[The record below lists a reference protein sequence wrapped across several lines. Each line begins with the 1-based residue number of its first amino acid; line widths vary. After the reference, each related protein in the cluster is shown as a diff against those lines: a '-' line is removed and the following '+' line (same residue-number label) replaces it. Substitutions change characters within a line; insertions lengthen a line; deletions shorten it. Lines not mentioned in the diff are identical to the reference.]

1 MRLRI
6 LALAL
11 LAAVPAGAAEPYRLA
26 VGDSL
31 SVMVFGRADLT
42 GNFRIGQDQAIRLP
56 LVGEVMAGGRTRGE
70 VEADLSAKLSGLLD
84 YQAQVVV
91 DVAAFRPV
99 FVIGDVAIPGE
110 FVFAPGLSALE
121 AFAKAGGTP
130 TLRQLP
136 YDQAI
141 GMASAERDLRVAK
154 AELRNNMVRR
164 AALEAA
170 LEGGD
175 IVLPA
180 ELSAIAQSDGVRD
193 AMAREVA
200 LLASERKQMANQVRS
215 LNAQRDQ
222 FKEEIA
228 ALEKQ
233 IRALGTQADLVRVE
247 VDKISGLAERG
258 LATSGRLLDLRRV
271 LADAEGDR
279 FQASAFLSRAKQQMV
294 ELERRAQTLDDDR
307 RRRLLDER
315 RLVDLEIERSRA
327 RAEGALAQLGALSS
341 VNPADLAFARAEV
354 GFTITRHGEV
364 LVAKGDTPLM
374 PGDVLEVRVDGDSP
388 RPRDLSL
395 LTSD

>member
-1 MRLRI
+1 MRFRI

-175 IVLPA
+175 IALPA

-222 FKEEIA
+222 FKEEIT

-315 RLVDLEIERSRA
+315 RVVDLEIERSRA
-327 RAEGALAQLGALSS
+327 RAEGALAQLGAFSS
-341 VNPADLAFARAEV
+341 VNPADLAFARSDI
-354 GFTITRHGEV
+354 GFTITRRGEV
-364 LVAKGDTPLM
+364 LVAKGDTLLM
-374 PGDVLEVRVDGDSP
+374 PGDVLEVRVDGDS
-388 RPRDLSL
+388 RSRDLSL

>member
-11 LAAVPAGAAEPYRLA
+11 FAAFPAGAAEPYRLT
-26 VGDSL
+26 VGDTL

-42 GNFRIGQDQAIRLP
+42 GSFRIGQDQAIRLP
-56 LVGEVMAGGRTRGE
+56 LVGEVLAGGRTRGE
-70 VEADLSAKLSGLLD
+70 VESDLAARLSRLLD

-99 FVIGDVAIPGE
+99 FVIGDVAAPGE
-110 FVFAPGLSALE
+110 YVFAPGLSALE

-141 GMASAERDLRVAK
+141 GMASAERDLRLAK
-154 AELRNNMVRR
+154 ADLRGQLVRR
-164 AALEAA
+164 AALDAA
-170 LEGGD
+170 LEGGE
-175 IVLPA
+175 IALPA
-180 ELSAIAQSDGVRD
+180 ELSPVAQSDGVRA
-193 AMAREVA
+193 AMARETA
-200 LLASERKQMANQVRS
+200 LLAAERKQMANQVKS
-215 LNAQRDQ
+215 LGTQRDQ

-233 IRALGTQADLVRVE
+233 IKALGVQADLVRDE
-247 VDKISGLAERG
+247 VDKIKGLAERG
-258 LATSGRLLDLRRV
+258 LATSGRLLELRRV
-271 LADAEGDR
+271 LSDAEGDR
-279 FQASAFLSRAKQQMV
+279 FQATAYLSRARQQMV
-294 ELERRAQTLDDDR
+294 ELERRAQMLDDER

-315 RLVDLEIERSRA
+315 RTVDLDVERSRA
-327 RAEGALAQLGALSS
+327 RADGALAQLGALSS
-341 VNPADLAFARAEV
+341 VIPADLAFGRGDV
-354 GFTITRHGEV
+354 GFTVTRRGEA
-364 LVAKGDTPLM
+364 LSAKGDTPLM
-374 PGDVLEVRVDGDSP
+374 PGDILEVRVEGSSA

>member
-11 LAAVPAGAAEPYRLA
+11 LAASPATAAEPYRLA

-56 LVGEVMAGGRTRGE
+56 LVGEVRAGGRTRGE
-70 VEADLSAKLSGLLD
+70 VEADLSTKLSGLLD

-99 FVIGDVAIPGE
+99 FVIGDVATPGE
-110 FVFAPGLSALE
+110 YVFAPGLSALE

-141 GMASAERDLRVAK
+141 GMASAERDLRLAK
-154 AELRNNMVRR
+154 AELRNQLVRR

-180 ELSAIAQSDGVRD
+180 ELSAIAQSDGVRA

-200 LLASERKQMANQVRS
+200 LLASERKQMGNQVRS

-247 VDKISGLAERG
+247 VDKISGLAEKG

-294 ELERRAQTLDDDR
+294 ELERRAQALDDDR